1 MEDNNNQQ
9 LNNLND
15 LNNENHSQGQNF
27 ENISSYN
34 ASAPFHE
41 FENNNNSFNGTN
53 LIEQY
58 GVPEKESSSS
68 K

>member
-27 ENISSYN
+27 GNISSN
-34 ASAPFHE
+34 NTSALFHE
-41 FENNNNSFNGTN
+41 FENNNNSFNGKN
-53 LIEQY
+53 LIEQF
-58 GVPEKESSSS
+58 GEPEKESSSS

>member
-15 LNNENHSQGQNF
+15 LNNENHSQGQNLG
-27 ENISSYN
+27 NISSNN
-34 ASAPFHE
+34 ASDPLHE
-41 FENNNNSFNGTN
+41 FEHNSFNYTK
-53 LIEQY
+53 LREQY
-58 GVPEKESSSS
+58 GDPEKESSSS

>member
-1 MEDNNNQQ
+1 MEDNSQQ

-15 LNNENHSQGQNF
+15 LNNVNNSQVQDLG
-27 ENISSYN
+27 NITPNNVSDPY
-34 ASAPFHE
+34 HE

>member
-27 ENISSYN
+27 GNISSYN

>member
-1 MEDNNNQQ
+1 MEDNSQQ

-27 ENISSYN
+27 GNISSN
-34 ASAPFHE
+34 NTSDLIHE

>member
-15 LNNENHSQGQNF
+15 LNNENHSQGQNLG
-27 ENISSYN
+27 NISSN
-34 ASAPFHE
+34 KASDPFHE
-41 FENNNNSFNGTN
+41 FEHNSFNYTK
-53 LIEQY
+53 LREQY
-58 GVPEKESSSS
+58 GDPEKESSSS

>member
-27 ENISSYN
+27 GNISSKN
-34 ASAPFHE
+34 TSDPFHE

>member
-15 LNNENHSQGQNF
+15 LNNENHSQGQNLG
-27 ENISSYN
+27 NISSN
-34 ASAPFHE
+34 NSSDPFHE
-41 FENNNNSFNGTN
+41 FEHNSYNYTK
-53 LIEQY
+53 LREQY
-58 GVPEKESSSS
+58 GEPEKESSSS